1 MFRATGLPN
10 TEFNNVIRAYVPCFR
25 LWQGTKRG
33 MGAIALVNRVGI
45 GSEAMDI
52 SYRNAPIWIAD
63 YYRGE
68 FINPLRLLQVNDLN
82 SNYALSGDF
91 PNLDTY
97 WFNEVERSIHVISYD
112 TDLTITASVAAINS
126 ASISTQLTVA
136 QVNYQG
142 QSQPFS
148 QAGTNLS
155 VNLPEGVEIEIT
167 GTLKNLTRRA
177 KILAFEID
185 LAVLDVVTWQGKN
198 YNPANN
204 NLNPQVGEFL
214 FDGKGQALLFTDLFA
229 TPNKLSAPPEGISRV
244 GGINF

>member
-45 GSEAMDI
+45 GSDAMDI
-52 SYRNAPIWIAD
+52 SYSNDPIWIAD

-97 WFNEVERSIHVISYD
+97 WFNESDRSIHVISYD
-112 TDLTITASVAAINS
+112 TDLTITASVSAINS

-142 QSQPFS
+142 QSQPFT
-148 QAGTNLS
+148 QARTYLS

-167 GTLKNLTRRA
+167 GTLDNLVRKA

-185 LAVLDVVTWQGKN
+185 LAVLDAVTWQGKN

-214 FDGKGQALLFTDLFA
+214 FDGKGQVLLFTDLFA
-229 TPNKLSAPPEGISRV
+229 TPNQLPIPPEGISRV
-244 GGINF
+244 GEINF